1 MNRTVAGFV
10 FTALW
15 SAVALVVYFAV
26 VEPTDGLSE
35 IGSYVSGAVAP
46 VAFLWFVI
54 GYYQQGQELKEN
66 TQALERQ
73 QAELEKQASS
83 MAAQV
88 QALREQNDSLNRPYV
103 VIRPRTEDGSWYS
116 LVIEN
121 KGRTSA
127 QDLTLSIDRDF
138 YVDNDDAHNLA
149 DMYVFTNPIDT
160 LPPNGSITLL
170 LGFGGRIFG
179 DGPDRARVP
188 LVFQVT
194 SRYTYAGR
202 TVEETSTVDL
212 QMFGGLRI
220 VKKDPG
226 KELSEIA
233 KTLSKLESS
242 YRAASRRA
250 G

>member
-1 MNRTVAGFV
+1 MAAGI
-10 FTALW
+10 
-15 SAVALVVYFAV
+15 YFLL

-46 VAFLWFVI
+46 VAFLWFII

-73 QAELEKQASS
+73 QAELEKQAAS

-88 QALREQNDSLNRPYV
+88 QALHEQNDSLNRPYV
-103 VIRPRTEDGSWYS
+103 VVRPFTEDGSWYN
-116 LVIEN
+116 LFIEN

-127 QDLTLSIDRDF
+127 QNLILSIDRDF
-138 YVDNDDAHNLA
+138 YVDNIDSYNLA
-149 DMYVFTNPIDT
+149 DMYVFQKPIDT

-170 LGFGGRIFG
+170 LGFGSQIFG
-179 DGPDRARVP
+179 DGPDRSRVP

-194 SRYTYAGR
+194 ARYTYGER

-220 VKKDPG
+220 AKKDPG

-233 KTLSKLESS
+233 KTLSKMESS
-242 YRAASRRA
+242 YRASSRRT